1 MQYRKP
7 ERRFGARRATGAVR
21 LAAAGVFACLSV
33 SGGLAAGG
41 PQETGEPP
49 RQEVWLGDNLAV
61 SYAARIEGDWL
72 VVDVLHEPGW
82 HTYAMDNVLRARE
95 VTGKA
100 RPDTELP
107 TEITPS
113 PEIELAASWRQTA
126 PTELSQPE
134 LRWYTWGFADRSF
147 FAARVRRADPGSW
160 VQVDAQACTD
170 RLCAMVDGLRVPVTR
185 SGGRSVDPG
194 SLAPVRNS
202 ED

>member
-1 MQYRKP
+1 MQHRKP
-7 ERRFGARRATGAVR
+7 ERHSGAPCARSAVG
-21 LAAAGVFACLSV
+21 LAAAGLFACLSV
-33 SGGLAAGG
+33 SGGPATAAV
-41 PQETGEPP
+41 QETGEPE
-49 RQEVWLGDNLAV
+49 RQEVWLGDEFAV
-61 SYAARIEGDWL
+61 SYAARVEGDWL
-72 VVDVLHEPGW
+72 IVDVWHEPGW

-107 TEITPS
+107 TRITPS
-113 PEIELAASWRQTA
+113 PEIELAAPWRQTV

-134 LRWYTWGFADRSF
+134 LRWYTWGFGDRSF

-185 SGGRSVDPG
+185 GGGRSVDPE
-194 SLAPVRNS
+194 SLAEVRS
-202 ED
+202 AED

>member
-1 MQYRKP
+1 MRDLIP
-7 ERRFGARRATGAVR
+7 ANR
-21 LAAAGVFACLSV
+21 LAVLMLAGIATAAVAQD
-33 SGGLAAGG
+33 A
-41 PQETGEPP
+41 GEPA
-49 RQEVWLGDNLAV
+49 RQEVWLGENLAV
-61 SYAARIEGDWL
+61 SYAARTEADWL
-72 VVDVLHEPGW
+72 IVDVWHEPGW
-82 HTYAMDNVLRARE
+82 HTYAMDNVQRARE

-107 TEITPS
+107 TVITPS

-147 FAARVRRADPGSW
+147 FAARVLRADPGGW
-160 VQVDAQACTD
+160 IQVDAQACTD

-185 SGGRSVDPG
+185 SEGRSVDPA
-194 SLAPVRNS
+194 SLAVVGGS